1 MSEEQPSPRHRAL
14 AWAKEI
20 ALTLIVGVVLILGM
34 SWLRAPSLD
43 HAPDFT
49 LLDLHGEPVNLADYR
64 GQTVV
69 VNFWATWCGPCRM
82 EAPSF
87 SAFAEAHPD
96 VPVLGVVADGPPAKV
111 RATAKDIGITY
122 PVLLGD
128 RETLA
133 AYEVSAF
140 PTTVVVN
147 PDGSVRW
154 VHTGMMMR
162 PMIAWSTGRI
172 W

>member
-1 MSEEQPSPRHRAL
+1 MGL
-14 AWAKEI
+14 A
-20 ALTLIVGVVLILGM
+20 GY
-34 SWLRAPSLD
+34 LRAPDLPEA
-43 HAPDFT
+43 APDFE
-49 LLDLHGEPVNLADYR
+49 LQDLDGNPVRLSDFE

-69 VNFWATWCGPCRM
+69 LNFWATWCGPCRA

-96 VPVLGVVADGPPAKV
+96 VPVLGLVADGPPNKV
-111 RATAKDIGITY
+111 RAVADDLGIRY
-122 PVLLGD
+122 RVISADP
-128 RETLA
+128 ETLR
-133 AYEVSAF
+133 AYGVSIF

-154 VHTGMMMR
+154 AHAGLMFR
-162 PMIAWSTGRI
+162 PHLAWTTGRL